1 MKIMDNDYDKRQLE
15 LMLKKITLYRRDD
28 LILLNLINDLGSL
41 VDVLETVDDSW
52 KEEFRNWVWD
62 LEEIYAVALD
72 RKQQSLDAEDSR
84 IIVNALDK
92 IELLIKNQI

>member
-1 MKIMDNDYDKRQLE
+1 M
-15 LMLKKITLYRRDD
+15 
-28 LILLNLINDLGSL
+28 

-84 IIVNALDK
+84 IIENALDK
-92 IELLIKNQI
+92 IELLINWSLDKILSYKSKVP

>member
-1 MKIMDNDYDKRQLE
+1 MKIMVNDYDKRQLE
-15 LMLKKITLYRRDD
+15 LMLKKIILYRRDA
-28 LILLNLINDLGSL
+28 LILSNLINDLGSL
-41 VDVLETVDDSW
+41 VDVLETVDESW
-52 KEEFRNWVWD
+52 KEELRSWLWD

-84 IIVNALDK
+84 IIENALDK

>member
-1 MKIMDNDYDKRQLE
+1 MDNDYDKRQLE